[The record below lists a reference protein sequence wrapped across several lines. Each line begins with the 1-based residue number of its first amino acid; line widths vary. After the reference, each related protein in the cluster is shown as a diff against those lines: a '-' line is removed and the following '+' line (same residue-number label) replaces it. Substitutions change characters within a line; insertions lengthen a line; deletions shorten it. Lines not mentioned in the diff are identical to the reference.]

1 MERIYLCFYNCLLP
15 RCLLSI
21 VLHKVILTFT
31 FADCQKL
38 FLVRKRRAVLG
49 ICWPC
54 PGIHDSPAYCNYW
67 TRYSSKL
74 CQTLRQGM
82 TCKATWTCSTRS
94 SIRILTHFN
103 LRSLSLSL
111 LLFLPLLALSLSLY
125 YCSFPSLLSLSL
137 SLSLLL
143 FLPLLTLSL
152 SFLKPSPTVPPQM
165 WMLPFSRLWWR
176 LAWRMKTSWSS
187 LNSL

>member
-1 MERIYLCFYNCLLP
+1 MERIYLCFCNCLLP

-94 SIRILTHFN
+94 SIRMLTRFN

-111 LLFLPLLALSLSLY
+111 SLY
-125 YCSFPSLLSLSL
+125 YCSSPSLLSLSL
-137 SLSLLL
+137 SLNPLPLSLLRCECC
-143 FLPLLTLSL
+143 LSAGYGEDWHGERR
-152 SFLKPSPTVPPQM
+152 PHEAV
-165 WMLPFSRLWWR
+165 
-176 LAWRMKTSWSS
+176 
-187 LNSL
+187 